1 MRQETTLTP
10 EEVAILEAAQD
21 DPNIF
26 TDYFFRPSGESKGWK
41 FDENFTPEGCWQ
53 KIVHSAAQ
61 SDITVIGGFGTGKTL
76 GIGMSACVW
85 SCLATDFKF
94 LNVAQKQWQAK
105 QMYDLILLTSRNC
118 RFEDLIWEK
127 PRKPHAK
134 LVIRFKIGKVLYES
148 SMEFM
153 SVDRDATGILSWEGD
168 WINVDEAGLLDNL
181 EEVIIN
187 VGSRMRGTVR
197 GRERLGRFSM
207 TSNSWDNFHMW
218 YYFDN
223 AVADPENF
231 LSLMV
236 ATRQNQNVTPRQYA
250 RMLSRI
256 PEADRERFMEG
267 TRPEGKSVF
276 FQKASVQ
283 ACEDPYIGEI
293 VKQKVLENTPGY
305 MLEKARGANIVHYRV
320 PPRTGELYIMTGD
333 PGTDAPPRRNAFV
346 LGVWRVTNFPREAAE
361 LVGFI
366 WGNGNGKIQPF
377 VNALFDLAEVYRPVK
392 IYVDST
398 GPQKS
403 TAQLIN
409 EHMFAQRFQQEVKYD
424 LETSM
429 GKPVENSYTEVGFV
443 SPLGLTR
450 GIGGL
455 DFSGSHKM
463 EYLQACRLFVEN
475 QLFRW
480 PKEISGIRAQL
491 ANYDPERDKKIA
503 QDIVAMM
510 AMSAHAIRGYFH
522 VDPASLMA
530 QNSEIPDEQ
539 TQGYRRNADD
549 ARAKRSARAHIPIN
563 QTFYLPDKTE
573 LEG

>member
-1 MRQETTLTP
+1 MRQEATLTP
-10 EEVAILEAAQD
+10 EEVEILERAQT
-21 DPNIF
+21 DPDIF
-26 TDYFFRPSGESKGWK
+26 TDYFFRPYGEEQGWR
-41 FDENFTPEGCWQ
+41 FDENFDDEGKWQ
-53 KIVHSAAQ
+53 KIVCLAAQ
-61 SDITVIGGFGTGKTL
+61 TDITVIGGFGTGKTL
-76 GIGMSACVW
+76 GIAMSACFW

-105 QMYDLILLTSRNC
+105 QMYDFILLQARNT

-134 LVIRFKIGKVLYES
+134 IVIRFKIGKVLYES

-187 VGSRMRGTVR
+187 VGSRMRGVVR

-207 TSNSWDNFHMW
+207 TSNSWDNFHLW

-236 ATRQNQNVTPRQYA
+236 ATRQNRNVTPRQYA

-256 PEADRERFMEG
+256 PEADRDRFLEG

-276 FQKASVQ
+276 FQKAAVV
-283 ACEDPYIGEI
+283 ACEQPLLDEI
-293 VKQKVLENTPGY
+293 VTEQVKKKTPGY
-305 MLEKARGANIVHYRV
+305 VLEKLRGANVVHYRI
-320 PPRTGELYIMTGD
+320 PPLPREVYVEIGD
-333 PGTDAPPRRNAFV
+333 PGTDAPPRRNSFV
-346 LGVWRVTNFPREAAE
+346 LGVWKVTKFPVVPAE
-361 LVGFI
+361 LVAFI
-366 WGNGNGKIQPF
+366 WGNGGGRIQPF
-377 VNALFDLAEVYRPVK
+377 INALFDLADVYRPIK

-409 EHMFAQRFQQEVKYD
+409 EHLFSQRFKLP
-424 LETSM
+424 LEEGDDEIYRQSGFINPM
-429 GKPVENSYTEVGFV
+429 GI
-443 SPLGLTR
+443 TR

-463 EYLQACRLFVEN
+463 EYLHASRLFIEN
-475 QLFRW
+475 GLFIW
-480 PKEISGIRAQL
+480 PSAITGIRSQL
-491 ANYDPERDKKIA
+491 ANYDPEKDKKIA

-510 AMSAHAIRGYFH
+510 AMSAHAIRGLFH
-522 VDPASLMA
+522 VSLEEILA
-530 QNSEIPDEQ
+530 QNTESAREEHP
-539 TQGYRRNADD
+539 GYRRNTDE
-549 ARAKRSARAHIPIN
+549 ARSRRSPRAHPDHEA
-563 QTFYLPDKTE
+563 QYLPYQN
-573 LEG
+573 

>member
-1 MRQETTLTP
+1 MRTETSLNP
-10 EEVAILEAAQD
+10 AEVEILKAAQS

-26 TDYFFRPSGESKGWK
+26 TDYFFRPHGETKGWR
-41 FDENFTPEGCWQ
+41 FDENFDEDGKWQ
-53 KIVHSAAQ
+53 EIVHKAAQ
-61 SDITVIGGFGTGKTL
+61 TDITVIGGFGTGKTL
-76 GIGMSACVW
+76 GIGISACVW

-105 QMYDLILLTSRNC
+105 QMYDLILLNARNT
-118 RFEDLIWEK
+118 RFDDLIWEK

-134 LVIRFKIGKVLYES
+134 IVIRFKIGKVLYES
-148 SMEFM
+148 SLEFM

-181 EEVIIN
+181 EEIIIN
-187 VGSRMRGTVR
+187 VGSRMRGIVR

-207 TSNSWDNFHMW
+207 TSNSWDNFHLW

-236 ATRQNQNVTPRQYA
+236 ATRQNRNVTPKQYA

-256 PEADRERFMEG
+256 PEADRDRFLEG

-276 FQKASVQ
+276 FQKAAVQ
-283 ACEDPYIGEI
+283 ACEDPNIIEI
-293 VKQKVLENTPGY
+293 VTDKVIKGEPGY
-305 MLEKARGANIVHYRV
+305 VLEKARGANIVHYRIPAV
-320 PPRTGELYIMTGD
+320 PGELYMLVGD

-346 LGVWRVTNFPREAAE
+346 LGTWRVTNFPRLPAE
-361 LVGFI
+361 LVAFI

-377 VNALFDLAEVYRPVK
+377 INAMFDLADVYRPLK
-392 IYVDST
+392 IFVDST

-409 EHMFAQRFQQEVKYD
+409 EHLFAQRFSGEISAD
-424 LETSM
+424 LASQGGIPSE
-429 GKPVENSYTEVGFV
+429 GVSYSYVGFEN
-443 SPLGLTR
+443 PLGFTR

-455 DFSGSHKM
+455 DFSGAHKM
-463 EYLQACRLFVEN
+463 EYLQAARLFVEN
-475 QLFRW
+475 RLFKW
-480 PKEISGIRAQL
+480 PREISGIRAQL
-491 ANYDPERDKKIA
+491 ANYDPERDKRIA
-503 QDIVAMM
+503 QDIVAML

-522 VDPASLMA
+522 VDPLELMS
-530 QNSEIPDEQ
+530 QGNKIPNDEA
-539 TQGYRRNADD
+539 QGYRRSLDQ
-549 ARAKRSARAHIPIN
+549 ARQKRSPRAHA
-563 QTFYLPDKTE
+563 KTQFVPY
-573 LEG
+573 